1 MSTPQ
6 NIKNLVSENDV
17 QQYLRENVD
26 FFQVHSQLLSDL
38 RIPHT
43 RGKAVSLVERQVAV
57 LRDQK
62 KQLKKQLQD
71 LVQIAR
77 ENDSLNQQLHTLMI
91 ELYKAQ
97 TTDDAIDVAQSR
109 LKKEYGVDECQFILF
124 KSEGEKPVHNSV
136 RLVDSNDDECK
147 SILKIL
153 REQKPVCGHFNVDVT
168 GYLFVDNA
176 KDIKSIAMLPLVN
189 EKFFGILS
197 LGSYDLQRF
206 HAEKATDFL
215 KKLSELLGCVLTLK
229 TINKN

>member
-17 QQYLRENVD
+17 QQYLRDNVD

-38 RIPHT
+38 RIPHS

-91 ELYKAQ
+91 ELYKAK
-97 TTDDAIDVAQSR
+97 TIDDVVDVVQAR
-109 LKKEYGVDECQFILF
+109 LKSEYGVDECQFLFF
-124 KSEGEKPVHNSV
+124 KSEGKKPVHSSV
-136 RLVDSNDDECK
+136 RLVDSSDNGCK

-168 GYLFVDNA
+168 GYLFADNA
-176 KDIKSIAMLPLVN
+176 KEIKSVAMLPLVS
-189 EKFFGILS
+189 EKFFGVLS
-197 LGSYDLQRF
+197 LGSYDAQRF

-215 KKLSELLGCVLTLK
+215 KKLSELVGCVLTYK
-229 TINKN
+229 SSR